1 MTSTTVQPTTV
12 QTSAR
17 RSITFTSIPDE
28 YGRCVYQ
35 VEGIGA
41 FTIESNPHSHLYDT
55 PSVQVTFGRVEGEH
69 RWVRTELLPDRPVV
83 CRVRIEGASCF
94 NPSATNPASPYGW
107 LSVRR
112 EGMGL
117 SAPAG
122 THRRTGEI
130 VHALVRDWLA
140 REDHNELVGYH
151 RWHLAPQRMRGH
163 AVKID
168 RLNGKISGLLQ
179 ELAREHSGYA
189 EQAAIRDRQPITPGL
204 RPNPATPEGQAI
216 LRLREQLLDARYPN
230 GSLPG
235 EDAVSLLKQW
245 LTSMNLALPIT

>member
-1 MTSTTVQPTTV
+1 MTSTTVQ
-12 QTSAR
+12 TSTR
-17 RSITFTSIPDE
+17 RSITFTSTPDE

-41 FTIESNPHSHLYDT
+41 FTIEPNPHSHLYDT
-55 PSVQVTFGRVEGEH
+55 PSVQVTFGRVEGEPA
-69 RWVRTELLPDRPVV
+69 WVRPALLPDRPVV

-94 NPSATNPASPYGW
+94 NPSGTNPASPYGR
-107 LSVRR
+107 LRVGRD
-112 EGMGL
+112 GYGG
-117 SAPAG
+117 SAPAA
-122 THRRTGEI
+122 TSRRTGEI

-140 REDHNELVGYH
+140 REDHAELVGYH

-189 EQAAIRDRQPITPGL
+189 EQAAIRDKQPLIPGHA
-204 RPNPATPEGQAI
+204 PNPATREGQAI
-216 LRLREQLLDARYPN
+216 LRLREQLLTMRKER
-230 GSLPG
+230 GGLPRA
-235 EDAVSLLKQW
+235 EVVPLLEQW
-245 LTSMNLALPIT
+245 LASQNLTLPTR